1 MIKNRNQITKP
12 GHGPAGFGREQEIS
26 TKESPFLSDMQ
37 SEGKGIIL
45 IIIGA
50 LLLTVWSFGTK
61 TGLSVRTLASPFFL
75 GGIILVIVGVVFYTS
90 MRNRIVR

>member
-1 MIKNRNQITKP
+1 
-12 GHGPAGFGREQEIS
+12 
-26 TKESPFLSDMQ
+26 MQ